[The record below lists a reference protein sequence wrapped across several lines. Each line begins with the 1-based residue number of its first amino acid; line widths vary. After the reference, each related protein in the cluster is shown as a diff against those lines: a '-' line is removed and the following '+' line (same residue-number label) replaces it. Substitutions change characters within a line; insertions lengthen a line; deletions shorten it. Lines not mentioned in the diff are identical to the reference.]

1 MIDLKTLSNG
11 QLMRLF
17 NKVKGER
24 DVADKA
30 YNDAVAYEKKFK
42 MDTKSCKAYRLDEW
56 DSEDE
61 EEFSKQPKG
70 KQDEF
75 SRMLR
80 KDPYGIKAA
89 LEKVIR
95 LNEGLGK
102 IQKQIMARQDAR
114 KTAVAMMAHP
124 MLSENSPC
132 SGVNSDI
139 LRCIMKYM

>member
-11 QLMRLF
+11 QLMCLF

-30 YNDAVAYEKKFK
+30 YNDAVAYEKKFR
-42 MDTKSCKAYRLDEW
+42 MDTQSCKAYRLDEW

-80 KDPYGIKAA
+80 KDQHGIKAA

-95 LNEGLGK
+95 LNEGLRK
-102 IQKQIMARQDAR
+102 IQKQIMARLDAR

-124 MLSENSPC
+124 TLSENSPC